1 MHPREN
7 SSSVCVCIYV
17 CIQYVCMYVFMYAC
31 VHVCMDVSMNA
42 CIYIYIYM
50 CMYIY
55 RVTALD
61 TVLKQIYSLYSDYV
75 LKNAFYEVKFL
86 KSHHT
91 TKYLYV
97 TPIQMTCKNF
107 HVLHM
112 PIQCQNSQK
121 VSRIVISY
129 RNSIA
134 S

>member
-1 MHPREN
+1 
-7 SSSVCVCIYV
+7 
-17 CIQYVCMYVFMYAC
+17 
-31 VHVCMDVSMNA
+31 
-42 CIYIYIYM
+42 
-50 CMYIY
+50 MYIH

-91 TKYLYV
+91 TKFLCV
-97 TPIQMTCKNF
+97 TPIQMTRKNF

-121 VSRIVISY
+121 VSRIVISF